1 MTWYTLPQ
9 LDHKYSM
16 RMTTGDSIFYL
27 EVNGLDLIFIWMRS
41 NPTTRCL
48 DTILLSDQAAA
59 VVVKGFKIQYF
70 LTFRVT
76 EVANV
81 RQAYIQMLFYL
92 GLFSKFN
99 KFHKLVLSILAAQR
113 SYIGLYNIRVS
124 ECILFNTETLDI
136 KKRLIV
142 LSTEYEPWSRQ
153 YHETRDSSHTYSIS
167 KCQRKSPRFVK
178 ISSGKY
184 RACY

>member
-1 MTWYTLPQ
+1 
-9 LDHKYSM
+9 
-16 RMTTGDSIFYL
+16 
-27 EVNGLDLIFIWMRS
+27 MRS

-142 LSTEYEPWSRQ
+142 LSTEYEP
-153 YHETRDSSHTYSIS
+153 
-167 KCQRKSPRFVK
+167 
-178 ISSGKY
+178 
-184 RACY
+184 